1 MVSLGNEFR
10 PSKTVESKTM
20 ARAPQTDI
28 ENMSA
33 KELTELQAAVT
44 AAIAEK
50 KISEKADL
58 KARLSALASDSGFS
72 LEELLGLR
80 KGKNGAKSASVAK
93 YRNPDAPDQ
102 TWTGRGRKPNWL
114 VEKLKKRGVTMEEFA
129 I

>member
-1 MVSLGNEFR
+1 
-10 PSKTVESKTM
+10 M

-28 ENMSA
+28 ENMSV
-33 KELTELQAAVT
+33 KELTELQTAVT

-50 KISEKADL
+50 KISEKAEL
-58 KARLSALASDSGFS
+58 KAKLTSLANDSGFS

-93 YRNPDAPDQ
+93 YRNPDAPEQ